1 MTQRVP
7 RGAGRSLVA
16 VLNQCG
22 SELTTPLGDNTNR
35 LVVKIFFAMY
45 SSLPPLFSIQP
56 ARRSYSMPSA

>member
-7 RGAGRSLVA
+7 GCPADLWLRFSLSA
-16 VLNQCG
+16 HPSQ
-22 SELTTPLGDNTNR
+22 PRLGDNPNR

-56 ARRSYSMPSA
+56 ARRSHSMPSA